1 MGYNKDKKM
10 RRINQTE
17 NHAERITTAIQL
29 AKTASETATALA
41 AAKVQSDIVAAG
53 VAKDIEYIKISI
65 GKIDTTLK
73 EITDRDEKF
82 TLKEDFESVTTATN
96 NKVNWLMGIA
106 FTAIGIL
113 GTVEFLFRYIKQ

>member
-1 MGYNKDKKM
+1 MKTRTNHQEQ
-10 RRINQTE
+10 IN
-17 NHAERITTAIQL
+17 TAIQL
-29 AKTASETATALA
+29 ARTAADTATALA
-41 AAKVQSDIVAAG
+41 SAKVQSDIVAAG

-82 TLKEDFESVTTATN
+82 TLKEDFETVTTATN

>member
-1 MGYNKDKKM
+1 MKTRANHQEQ
-10 RRINQTE
+10 IN
-17 NHAERITTAIQL
+17 TAIQL
-29 AKTASETATALA
+29 ASTAADTAKALA
-41 AAKVQSDIVAAG
+41 AAKVESDKVSVG
-53 VAKDIEYIKISI
+53 MAKDIEYIKISLV
-65 GKIDTTLK
+65 KIDATLK

-82 TLKEDFESVTTATN
+82 TLKEDFETVTTATN

>member
-1 MGYNKDKKM
+1 MKTRTNHQEQ
-10 RRINQTE
+10 IN
-17 NHAERITTAIQL
+17 TAIQL
-29 AKTASETATALA
+29 ARTAADTATALA
-41 AAKVQSDIVAAG
+41 SAKVQSDIVAAG

-73 EITDRDEKF
+73 EITDGDEKF
-82 TLKEDFESVTTATN
+82 TLKEDFETVTTATN

>member
-1 MGYNKDKKM
+1 MKTRNNHQEQ
-10 RRINQTE
+10 IN
-17 NHAERITTAIQL
+17 TAIQL
-29 AKTASETATALA
+29 ASTAADTAKALA

-65 GKIDTTLK
+65 TKIDETLK
-73 EITDRDEKF
+73 DINNRDDKF
-82 TLKEDFESVTTATN
+82 TLKKDFEKTSDAINT
-96 NKVNWLMGIA
+96 KVNWLMSIA